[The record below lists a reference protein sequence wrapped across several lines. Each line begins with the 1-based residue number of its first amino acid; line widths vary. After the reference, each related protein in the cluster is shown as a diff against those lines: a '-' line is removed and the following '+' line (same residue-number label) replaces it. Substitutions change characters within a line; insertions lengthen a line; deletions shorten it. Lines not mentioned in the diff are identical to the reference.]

1 MITGAGLTWKHGI
14 VHIGTK
20 QYVFK
25 QQRYIALLLDTGH
38 DLFVC
43 FGRTESGVENYPF
56 GLPSYISERCCTLKQ
71 YSLCLLRR
79 LQDLAA

>member
-1 MITGAGLTWKHGI
+1 MITGVGLTWKHGI

-25 QQRYIALLLDTGH
+25 QQWYIALLLDTGQY
-38 DLFVC
+38 LFVC

-56 GLPSYISERCCTLKQ
+56 GLPSYISEH
-71 YSLCLLRR
+71 SVH
-79 LQDLAA
+79 